1 MDMVASKTEADL
13 RTKTM
18 FSRVRH
24 AIKAFQERRFV
35 IIISEDEGEADLA
48 IPAQEI
54 LAESVIFAA
63 RIASGLLCL
72 ALPRSR
78 LQELQINALPSRYR
92 ATDTPFYS
100 PVDAKEVEHSG
111 VSPKDRAYTI
121 RKIIDPNTKPQDLAR
136 PGHLMLLGAHPDGL
150 IGRNGHTEAVI
161 ELCRLAG
168 LYPGGVLCEL
178 VSDSGDM
185 MNAQE
190 LKALAKKFQIPIIT
204 VGTLTEFL
212 RSLLQKKKP

>member
-1 MDMVASKTEADL
+1 
-13 RTKTM
+13 M
-18 FSRVRH
+18 FSRVAK

-35 IIISEDEGEADLA
+35 IIISENEGEADLA

-54 LAESVIFAA
+54 LAESIIFAA
-63 RIASGLLCL
+63 RVASGLLCL
-72 ALPRSR
+72 ALPKSR
-78 LQELQINALPSRYR
+78 LQELDIESLPSKYR

-111 VSPKDRAYTI
+111 ISPKDRACTI
-121 RKIIDPNTKPQDLAR
+121 RKVIDPNTKPQDLAR

-178 VSDSGDM
+178 VSDTGDM
-185 MNAQE
+185 MNAKE
-190 LKALAKKFQIPIIT
+190 LKSLAKKFNIPVIT
-204 VGTLTEFL
+204 VGTLAKFVRSFL
-212 RSLLQKKKP
+212 PKKT